1 MPRRT
6 IHHSAGQSHHARDR
20 RKQRALA
27 RPVRPDNGGQA
38 ARNKLSAHRFQR
50 DAPPVAHGHVVQED
64 AAISLHVSDGAD
76 PSPATA
82 GRHRRQGWYNFAEY
96 VILMASLPSQPS
108 RRTRMGGKTMRIA
121 GLAAFVGI
129 AALSLLVPS
138 APAAAADCKA
148 LVKPSPFGPDDQTG
162 ATNRVTPA
170 VTKAA
175 AAEIQ
180 TGAVTSMS
188 NVLVDGIPLFG
199 TRFSKTILTS
209 FAIIPGAEFG
219 NNKLT
224 YMEDT
229 YLSQS
234 HVGTHID
241 GMGHIGIEDCYYNQT
256 PMGKYVTQNY
266 LKRLGLEN
274 MKSFA
279 TRGVIIDMVKVF
291 QAAGKLKSNPAC
303 RTPCLDGGTVITVAD
318 LQAGLK
324 MYNVTLREADAVF
337 LHTGWEDLFLQWPAQ
352 NAAYNKSEPGIG
364 EAAAEWLA
372 SQKVILV
379 GADTWAV
386 EVIPGEEESIAFP
399 VHKTLLTDNGIHI
412 VENVRTDLIAAEAA
426 KTGRATFFLNM
437 TVPKAVG
444 LTGTFVNIEAIQ

>member
-1 MPRRT
+1 
-6 IHHSAGQSHHARDR
+6 
-20 RKQRALA
+20 
-27 RPVRPDNGGQA
+27 
-38 ARNKLSAHRFQR
+38 
-50 DAPPVAHGHVVQED
+50 
-64 AAISLHVSDGAD
+64 
-76 PSPATA
+76 
-82 GRHRRQGWYNFAEY
+82 
-96 VILMASLPSQPS
+96 
-108 RRTRMGGKTMRIA
+108 MRIA
-121 GLAAFVGI
+121 GLAAFAAI
-129 AALSLLVPS
+129 AAMSLLALP
-138 APAAAADCKA
+138 APAGAADCKA

-199 TRFSKTILTS
+199 TRFSKTILSS
-209 FAIIPGAEFG
+209 FAITPGAEFG

-241 GMGHIGIEDCYYNQT
+241 GVGHIGIQDCYYNQT
-256 PMGKYVTQNY
+256 PIGKYVTQNY
-266 LKRLGLEN
+266 MKRLGIEN

-291 QAAGKLKSNPAC
+291 QNAGKLKSNPAC
-303 RTPCLDGGTVITVAD
+303 RTPCLDGGTVITVPD

-352 NAAYNKSEPGIG
+352 NATYNKNEPGIG

-399 VHKTLLTDNGIHI
+399 VHKTMITDNGIHL

-426 KTGRATFFLNM
+426 KTGRATFFLNT